1 MRNLEEVKRK
11 VESLTTSSLENL
23 LGRIRNLASHLI
35 AEFSRFE
42 AMELLEAIKN
52 AAHDNKNEKANY
64 YRLTCET
71 LRSKLHSCSDA
82 QFHKYLLPLLGDKDQ
97 EKILDVMAKVE
108 KSNRNRQGRGFSR
121 HRSEADQPPTDIFA
135 AIIVRGLVI
144 PGRLVI
150 KGREI
155 WVSCPRAGQ
164 MVQLVKG
171 ENSS

>member
-23 LGRIRNLASHLI
+23 LGRIRNLASRPI

-52 AAHDNKNEKANY
+52 AAHDSKNEEANY

-82 QFHKYLLPLLGDKDQ
+82 QFREYLLPLLGDKDQ
-97 EKILDVMAKVE
+97 EKILDITAKVE

-121 HRSEADQPPTDIFA
+121 
-135 AIIVRGLVI
+135 
-144 PGRLVI
+144 
-150 KGREI
+150 
-155 WVSCPRAGQ
+155 PR
-164 MVQLVKG
+164 V
-171 ENSS
+171 